1 MRVLYEKQDT
11 AGASY
16 CHKQKIRKPR
26 RSGLS
31 VACWQRTDSRIA
43 ENPDGLLPDA
53 TGEAATISDGLAR
66 VNQAF

>member
-11 AGASY
+11 AGSEY

-31 VACWQRTDSRIA
+31 VALLQRTDSRIA
-43 ENPDGLLPDA
+43 ENPDGLLPGGY
-53 TGEAATISDGLAR
+53 GEAATISDGLAR